1 MDFIN
6 EARKH
11 QDQIV
16 KDLVGLVQIPSL
28 TDPATVKPGAPF
40 GDALRKALDYT
51 LAMGQRD
58 GFKTRDLEGYA
69 GVIEFGEGTEI
80 MGILGHLDV
89 VPIGTGW
96 TFDPFGGT
104 IKDGFVMGRGA
115 QDDKGPSIAGYA
127 AMRLLKNMGIT
138 PKKRVFLILGT
149 DEESGMACM
158 KYYKQHGEIPQFGF
172 VPDADFPVIYGE
184 KGILNLKVAGKADTQ
199 IVRLSAGERPNV
211 VIGEAE
217 VTLKGSPKGDYF
229 SFYLKAHHLS
239 GSVHENDG
247 FTTYAIKGRY
257 AHGSLPQEG
266 INAAWHL
273 LNFVGSAYDDATAY
287 HLATLLEHYRGDALG
302 IRVFGSHMG
311 FLTMN
316 VGIVR
321 IEDNTVDI
329 TLDIRYPQETN
340 EQFILSQVDAAFNAV
355 LPGLSTTII
364 AHKGPLFVDPQSKLV
379 STLEKIY
386 RKYSGDTQTKLL
398 TMGGGTYAR
407 SFDNFVAFGAEF
419 PLRQRPAWVGQVHQ
433 ADEGYEIEQ
442 LILATAIYA
451 QAIYDLACV

>member
-1 MDFIN
+1 MDFLTA
-6 EARKH
+6 ARQN
-11 QDQIV
+11 QDQII
-16 KDLVGLVQIPSL
+16 KDLVGLLQIPSL
-28 TDPATVKPGAPF
+28 SDPTSVGPQAPF
-40 GDALRKALDYT
+40 GAALRHALDYT
-51 LAMGQRD
+51 LALGQRD
-58 GFKTRDLEGYA
+58 GFTTRDVDGYA
-69 GVIEFGEGTEI
+69 GVIEFGEGSEI

-89 VPIGTGW
+89 VPVGTGW
-96 TFDPFGGT
+96 TFDPFGAT
-104 IKDGFVMGRGA
+104 IKDGFILGRGA
-115 QDDKGPSIAGYA
+115 QDDKGPTIAGYA
-127 AMRLLKNMGIT
+127 AMRLLKQMGIT
-138 PKKRVFLILGT
+138 PKKRVFLIVGT

-158 KYYKQHGEIPQFGF
+158 KYYKKHGEIPHFGF

-184 KGILNLKVAGKADTQ
+184 KGILNLRVSGPFSTQ
-199 IVRLSAGERPNV
+199 ILRLNAGERPNV

-217 VTLKGSPKGDYF
+217 LSVSGAPKAELF
-229 SFYLKAHHLS
+229 EFYLKAHHLS
-239 GSVHENDG
+239 GQIHESEG
-247 FTTYAIKGRY
+247 ETVYAIKGRY

-273 LNFVGSAYDDATAY
+273 LNFVGSAYRDDAAY
-287 HLATLLEHYRGDALG
+287 QLASLLEHYRGDALG

-316 VGIVR
+316 LGIVHLENHR
-321 IEDNTVDI
+321 LDL

-340 EQFILSQVDAAFNAV
+340 EQFILEHVSERFGH
-355 LPGLSTTII
+355 LLGLKTEII
-364 AHKGPLFVDPQSKLV
+364 AHKGPLFVDPSSKLV

-386 RKYSGDTQTKLL
+386 RTYSGDTQTKLL

-419 PLRQRPAWVGQVHQ
+419 PLRPRPAWVGQVHQ

>member
-1 MDFIN
+1 MDFLTA
-6 EARKH
+6 ARQN

-16 KDLVGLVQIPSL
+16 ADLVGLVKIPSL
-28 TDPATVKPGAPF
+28 SDPSSVTPKAPF
-40 GDALRKALDYT
+40 GLALRQALDYA

-58 GFKTRDLEGYA
+58 GFKTRDVDGYA
-69 GVIEFGEGTEI
+69 GVIEFGEGDEI

-89 VPIGTGW
+89 VPVGTGW
-96 TFDPFGGT
+96 SVDPFGGT
-104 IKDGFVMGRGA
+104 IKEGFVMGRGA
-115 QDDKGPSIAGYA
+115 QDDKGPTIAGYA
-127 AMRLLKNMGIT
+127 AMRLLKQMGIT

-158 KYYKQHGEIPQFGF
+158 KYYKKHGEIPHFGF

-184 KGILNLKVAGKADTQ
+184 KGILNLRVSGNAPTQ
-199 IVRLSAGERPNV
+199 IVKLSAGERPNV

-217 VTLKGSPKGDYF
+217 VTLKGEPKADLF
-229 SFYLKAHHLS
+229 EFYLKAHHLS
-239 GSVHENDG
+239 GHVVETDG
-247 FTTYAIKGRY
+247 HSTYALKGRY

-273 LNFVGSAYDDATAY
+273 MNFVGSAYQDETAY
-287 HLATLLEHYRGDALG
+287 HVASLLEHYRGDALG

-316 VGIVR
+316 LGIVR
-321 IEDNTVDI
+321 IENNHLEL

-340 EQFILSQVDAAFNAV
+340 EQFILKQVAERFSHT
-355 LPGLSTTII
+355 LGLSTDII
-364 AHKGPLFVDPQSKLV
+364 AHKGPLFVDPNSKLV

-386 RKYSGDTQTKLL
+386 RTYSGDTQTKLL

>member
-1 MDFIN
+1 MDFLTA
-6 EARKH
+6 ARQN

-28 TDPATVKPGAPF
+28 SDPTTVGPNAPF
-40 GDALRKALDYT
+40 GAALRQALDYA
-51 LAMGQRD
+51 LAMGARD

-69 GVIEFGEGTEI
+69 GVIEFGEGDEI
-80 MGILGHLDV
+80 MGVLGHLDV
-89 VPIGTGW
+89 VPVGTGW

-115 QDDKGPSIAGYA
+115 QDDKGPTIAGYA
-127 AMRLLKNMGIT
+127 AMRLLKQMGIT

-158 KYYKQHGEIPQFGF
+158 KYYKKHGEIPHFGF

-184 KGILNLKVAGKADTQ
+184 KGILNLRVSGSAETQ
-199 IVRLSAGERPNV
+199 IVKLSAGERPNV
-211 VIGEAE
+211 VIGEAQ
-217 VTLKGSPKGDYF
+217 VTLKGSPKTELF
-229 SFYLKAHHLS
+229 EFYLKAHHLTGHIEPS
-239 GSVHENDG
+239 GDE
-247 FTTYAIKGRY
+247 TIYAIKGKY

-266 INAAWHL
+266 VNAAWHL
-273 LNFVGSAYDDATAY
+273 LNFVGSAYQDSTAY
-287 HLATLLEHYRGDALG
+287 QLASLLEHYRGDALG

-316 VGIVR
+316 LGIVR
-321 IEDNTVDI
+321 IENNAI
-329 TLDIRYPQETN
+329 ELTLDIRYPQETN
-340 EQFILSQVDAAFNAV
+340 EPFIRQQVTERFAA
-355 LPGLSTTII
+355 LGLKTETI
-364 AHKGPLFVDPQSKLV
+364 AHKGPLFVDPNSKLV

-386 RKYSGDTQTKLL
+386 RTYSGDTQTKLL

-419 PLRQRPAWVGQVHQ
+419 PLRQRPVWVGQVHQ